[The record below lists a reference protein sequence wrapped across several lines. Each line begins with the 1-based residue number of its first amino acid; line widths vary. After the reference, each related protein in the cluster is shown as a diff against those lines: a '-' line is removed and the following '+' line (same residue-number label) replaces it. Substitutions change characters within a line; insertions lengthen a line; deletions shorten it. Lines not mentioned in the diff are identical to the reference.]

1 MLAARDGNFTDEQAY
16 FILAMEQWKAEN
28 KELYPKWSD
37 VVEVMRLIGYR
48 KVQASSVE
56 VNRGQDWVEQPDT
69 EHGVK
74 TKLHE
79 VNKDLPLKA
88 KRKYPP

>member
-1 MLAARDGNFTDEQAY
+1 MNQNPSFNRNRKNGRRLTTTMLAARDGNFTDEQAY

-48 KVQASSVE
+48 KVQAAAS
-56 VNRGQDWVEQPDT
+56 RLT
-69 EHGVK
+69 EDK
-74 TKLHE
+74 TGLSNPIPNM
-79 VNKDLPLKA
+79 V
-88 KRKYPP
+88 